1 MLPASVQHNLHK
13 YAHTYWKKLIK
24 EACFNVYVMKL
35 RKLIECT
42 VYLELQE
49 KLLSRW
55 VIEEHLLI
63 GAISHLLW
71 KQGTGNDRNISQ
83 YFNISCSFDLC
94 CSLPE
99 DSTLQFKVRWLISTN
114 KLIFYVFFVYT
125 SFLDELNLK
134 FVSWVCLFFSTFL
147 CLFNFL
153 LYHKKSDFE
162 MGNAHTIPPLL
173 WKTVFA

>member
-1 MLPASVQHNLHK
+1 MLKRCQGKIITFFFYYLSLYHITCYTKLVLLSKFKKKLNNNLKIPGMLPTSVQYNLHK

-55 VIEEHLLI
+55 MIEEHLLI

-71 KQGTGNDRNISQ
+71 KQVTGNEGTFHN
-83 YFNISCSFDLC
+83 
-94 CSLPE
+94 
-99 DSTLQFKVRWLISTN
+99 TL
-114 KLIFYVFFVYT
+114 T
-125 SFLDELNLK
+125 SPVALTCVAHCPRIVPCNLK
-134 FVSWVCLFFSTFL
+134 WDDWFQLINWYFMFSLFIHLS
-147 CLFNFL
+147 
-153 LYHKKSDFE
+153 
-162 MGNAHTIPPLL
+162 
-173 WKTVFA
+173 